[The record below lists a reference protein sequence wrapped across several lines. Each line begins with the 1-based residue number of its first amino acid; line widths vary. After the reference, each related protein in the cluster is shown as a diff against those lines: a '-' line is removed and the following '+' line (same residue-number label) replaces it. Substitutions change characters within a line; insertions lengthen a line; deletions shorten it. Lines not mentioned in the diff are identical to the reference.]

1 MKQFIQLP
9 KIKPGDQVGVI
20 SPSAGL
26 PELFPWVFDLG
37 LERLKDIYGLNPVEY
52 PTTRKMNSSLEDRA
66 RDIMAAFADKNNKAI
81 FTSTGG
87 WDQLELIKLL
97 DKQVFLDNPKPFFGY
112 SDNTHLHL
120 FLWNLGIPSYY
131 GGSVMMQLG
140 MHAEMHEM
148 TKRSLQTAL
157 FEPRQVEI
165 KPSEEFTD
173 IGINWADKDALDQRR
188 QHEKNDGWHWDG
200 DQNASG
206 ILWGGCVESLILQ
219 FTSGRHLPEDSD
231 LDGAILFIETAE
243 DIPES
248 WLVEYLLVGMG
259 ERGYFDRFQAVL
271 VGRPKTWEFDK
282 QNNPKVR
289 QKHKEDQRAAVIKS
303 VRKYNTQIPIVQNLD
318 FGHTDPQTILP
329 MGRKA
334 TLDSG
339 MRSIVLEY

>member
-1 MKQFIQLP
+1 M
-9 KIKPGDQVGVI
+9 GVV

-37 LERLKDIYGLNPVEY
+37 LERLQNIYKLKPVEY
-52 PTTRKMNSSLEDRA
+52 PTTRKMNSSLKDRA
-66 RDIMAAFADKNNKAI
+66 RDIMAAFGDKNNKAV

-148 TKRSLQTAL
+148 TRRSLQTAL
-157 FEPRQVEI
+157 FESGQVEI

-173 IGINWADKDALDQRR
+173 IGINWEDKEKLGQRR
-188 QHEKNDGWHWDG
+188 LHEENDGWHWDG
-200 DQNASG
+200 SHDASG
-206 ILWGGCVESLILQ
+206 ILWGGCVESLLLQ
-219 FTSGRHLPEDSD
+219 FTAGVHLPKDSD

-248 WLVEYLLVGMG
+248 WIVEYLLVGMG

-282 QNNPKVR
+282 QNSPEVR
-289 QKHKEDQRAAVIKS
+289 KKYKEDQRAAVIKS
-303 VRKYNTQIPIVQNLD
+303 VRKYNSKIPIVQNLD

-329 MGRKA
+329 MGRNA
-334 TLDSG
+334 VLDSFKQ
-339 MRSIVLEY
+339 SIVSEY